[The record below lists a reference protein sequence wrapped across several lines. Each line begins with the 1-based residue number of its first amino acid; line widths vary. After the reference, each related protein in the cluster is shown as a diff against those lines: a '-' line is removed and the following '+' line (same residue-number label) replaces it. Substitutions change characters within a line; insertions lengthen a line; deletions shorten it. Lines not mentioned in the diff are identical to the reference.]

1 MDCCFKISG
10 FADEIDPDINKQFE
24 HLNKLGIKY
33 FEVRGVNGKNISKLT
48 DSEVES
54 LKDAMKSHI
63 LPLLLLPFVLL
74 TAALCLAV
82 LLGGQDFVHALLNV
96 AVLP

>member
-1 MDCCFKISG
+1 MTTFFRLLDSA
-10 FADEIDPDINKQFE
+10 ADATAAQGGW
-24 HLNKLGIKY
+24 LSTL
-33 FEVRGVNGKNISKLT
+33 LT
-48 DSEVES
+48 F
-54 LKDAMKSHI
+54 
-63 LPLLLLPFVLL
+63 LPFVLL

>member
-1 MDCCFKISG
+1 MPTKR
-10 FADEIDPDINKQFE
+10 
-24 HLNKLGIKY
+24 L
-33 FEVRGVNGKNISKLT
+33 
-48 DSEVES
+48 
-54 LKDAMKSHI
+54 

-82 LLGGQDFVHALLNV
+82 LLGGQDFVHVLLNV

>member
-1 MDCCFKISG
+1 MPTKHF
-10 FADEIDPDINKQFE
+10 
-24 HLNKLGIKY
+24 
-33 FEVRGVNGKNISKLT
+33 
-48 DSEVES
+48 
-54 LKDAMKSHI
+54 

-82 LLGGQDFVHALLNV
+82 LGGQDFVHALLNV

>member
-1 MDCCFKISG
+1 MEMKKIW
-10 FADEIDPDINKQFE
+10 KR
-24 HLNKLGIKY
+24 LG
-33 FEVRGVNGKNISKLT
+33 
-48 DSEVES
+48 
-54 LKDAMKSHI
+54 A
-63 LPLLLLPFVLL
+63 VLL

>member
-1 MDCCFKISG
+1 MGAAAPYAASQ
-10 FADEIDPDINKQFE
+10 N
-24 HLNKLGIKY
+24 
-33 FEVRGVNGKNISKLT
+33 LT
-48 DSEVES
+48 IILSNCS
-54 LKDAMKSHI
+54 FLIANCPMPTKRF

-74 TAALCLAV
+74 TVFLCLAV